1 VESRRP
7 EWRVVRFGV
16 FELDLAGQE
25 LRKAGALIRLQP
37 HPFQVLALLVTRAGQ
52 VVTREELR
60 RELWGNDTFVDFEQG
75 LNYCIRQIRAVLGDD
90 AQTPRFVETF
100 RRRGYRF
107 IAPVE
112 PLVDAPRPASP
123 VKPSL
128 PAAAA
133 LPPGPPGFRW
143 KSIAVVAPL
152 VVALLV
158 VAGSWAWHRS
168 SLGARQHN
176 PKVMLAVLPFASLN
190 GQAEKDQ
197 FSVGLTE
204 ELTAQL
210 VGLRSDRLAVI
221 PRDFALR
228 YKEGSEPL
236 SQVGHALGA
245 DYLLV
250 GSVLRNGTRVR
261 ITAELVDVHTG
272 TDRWAKTYEFKLGNI
287 VAVQSEVGRA
297 MADEIISKLAAQH

>member
-1 VESRRP
+1 VESQGPQRR
-7 EWRVVRFGV
+7 VTRFGV
-16 FELDLAGQE
+16 FEVDLDAQE

-37 HPFQVLALLVTRAGQ
+37 HPFKVLALLVSRAGQ

-60 RELWGNDTFVDFEQG
+60 GELWGNDTFVDFEQG

-90 AQTPRFVETF
+90 AQAPRFVETF

-107 IAPVE
+107 IAPVG
-112 PLVDAPRPASP
+112 PLADAPPPAAPVASRPLAG
-123 VKPSL
+123 L
-128 PAAAA
+128 PA
-133 LPPGPPGFRW
+133 FRW
-143 KSIAVVAPL
+143 KSVAAVAVV
-152 VVALLV
+152 VVIIVLL
-158 VAGSWAWHRS
+158 AGSWAWHRS
-168 SLGARQHN
+168 FLGARQRDS
-176 PKVMLAVLPFASLN
+176 KVMLAVLPFSSLN

-210 VGLRSDRLAVI
+210 VGLHSDRLAVI

-236 SQVGHALGA
+236 SQVGNDLGA

-297 MADEIISKLAAQH
+297 MADEIIGKLASQH

>member
-1 VESRRP
+1 VESGRP
-7 EWRVVRFGV
+7 QRRFGV
-16 FELDLAGQE
+16 FELDLDAQE

-37 HPFQVLALLVTRAGQ
+37 HPFKVLALLVSHAGQ

-60 RELWGNDTFVDFEQG
+60 AELWGNDTFVDFEQG

-90 AQTPRFVETF
+90 AQAPRFVETF

-112 PLVDAPRPASP
+112 PLADAPPPAVPVASRPRP
-123 VKPSL
+123 L
-128 PAAAA
+128 A
-133 LPPGPPGFRW
+133 LAGLLGIRW
-143 KSIAVVAPL
+143 KSFAAVAVVVFAI
-152 VVALLV
+152 AL
-158 VAGSWAWHRS
+158 VAGSWAWHHS
-168 SLGARQHN
+168 FLGARQHDSR
-176 PKVMLAVLPFASLN
+176 VMLAVLPFASLN

-197 FSVGLTE
+197 FSAGLTE

-210 VGLRSDRLAVI
+210 VGLHSDRLAVI

-228 YKEGSEPL
+228 YKEGSVPL
-236 SQVGHALGA
+236 SQVGHDLGA

-297 MADEIISKLAAQH
+297 MADEIIGKLASQH